1 MKNKD
6 FELEIR
12 AEGIVVFDRQNEL
25 VIDDILDILSE
36 LDEESIPS
44 IKDFLKGRKEIK
56 LIYGNEIF
64 CG

>member
-1 MKNKD
+1 MEEKY

-12 AEGIVVFDRQNEL
+12 PEGIVVFDRQNEFVL
-25 VIDDILDILSE
+25 DDILDILSE

-44 IKDFLKGRKEIK
+44 VKGFLDGRKRIT
-56 LIYGNEIF
+56 LISGDEIF